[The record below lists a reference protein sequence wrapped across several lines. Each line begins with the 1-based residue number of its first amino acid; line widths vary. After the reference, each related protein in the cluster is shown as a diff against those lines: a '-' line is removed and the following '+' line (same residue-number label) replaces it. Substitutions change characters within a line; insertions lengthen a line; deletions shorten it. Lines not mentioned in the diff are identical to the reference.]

1 MKLRHTLIPAL
12 ACISFIW
19 SSCSSDSDIKPEPKT
34 GMATITLNRPSKLQA
49 AVAAAKPLIVEVPCK
64 NHPDGPKLYVTLTPR
79 PAPRRAS
86 VMTPEASQFKLWS
99 ATLTDQNL
107 NPPYKEETLALQG
120 NKATWKYEWPSGA
133 PRSLLNLVAVT
144 DLPNEMTVT
153 PKTDNSSNVEAEV
166 AIKNG
171 QVLVPLDGKPIPFF
185 GMSTNIMEQPQSQYS
200 FTIDMEPLLY
210 VLNIDL
216 DVSDAPAP
224 LNEKGREFWKVY
236 INTPQSKYNLAKSS
250 NPQFNLY
257 DRFMASYDQHEEGQG
272 ENMIYDESA
281 DIWNYDFNEST
292 ANTQL
297 TSYYLMSQ
305 RAAGKKKTTVGIL
318 DPNGLIISYLFRSDD
333 MEYNQQY
340 MYDLDNVAYRYSNLY
355 VFNINFGTNPQQ

>member
-1 MKLRHTLIPAL
+1 
-12 ACISFIW
+12 
-19 SSCSSDSDIKPEPKT
+19 
-34 GMATITLNRPSKLQA
+34 
-49 AVAAAKPLIVEVPCK
+49 
-64 NHPDGPKLYVTLTPR
+64 
-79 PAPRRAS
+79 
-86 VMTPEASQFKLWS
+86 
-99 ATLTDQNL
+99 
-107 NPPYKEETLALQG
+107 
-120 NKATWKYEWPSGA
+120 
-133 PRSLLNLVAVT
+133 
-144 DLPNEMTVT
+144 
-153 PKTDNSSNVEAEV
+153 
-166 AIKNG
+166 
-171 QVLVPLDGKPIPFF
+171 
-185 GMSTNIMEQPQSQYS
+185 MEQPQSQYS

-257 DRFMASYDQHEEGQG
+257 DRFMASYDQHEEFQQD
-272 ENMIYDESA
+272 NMIYDESA

-292 ANTQL
+292 ANKQL

-333 MEYNQQY
+333 KGDNQQY
-340 MYDLDNVAYRYSNLY
+340 MYDLGNVVYQHSNLY
-355 VFNINFGTNPQQ
+355 VFNINFGTKPQQ

>member
-12 ACISFIW
+12 ACMSFIW

-86 VMTPEASQFKLWS
+86 VMTPEPSQFKLWS
-99 ATLTDQNL
+99 ATLTDQNP

-120 NKATWKYEWPSGA
+120 NKATWKYEWQSGA
-133 PRSLLNLVAVT
+133 AKSMLNLVAVT
-144 DLPNEMTVT
+144 DLPDEMTVT
-153 PKTDNSSNVEAEV
+153 PKTDNSSNVKAEV

-185 GMSTNIMEQPQSQYS
+185 GMSSNIMEQPQSQYS

-236 INTPQSKYNLAKSS
+236 INTPQSKYDFAKSS
-250 NPQFNLY
+250 NPQKKLY
-257 DRFMASYDQHEEGQG
+257 DRLMASYDQPEEYQHD
-272 ENMIYDESA
+272 NLVYYESA

-292 ANTQL
+292 ANTRL

-305 RAAGKKKTTVGIL
+305 RAAGKKRTTVGIL
-318 DPNGLIISYLFRSDD
+318 DPSGLTINYLFRSDD
-333 MEYNQQY
+333 LNFNQQY
-340 MYDLDNVAYRYSNLY
+340 IYDLGNVVYQYSNLY
-355 VFNINFGTNPQQ
+355 VFNINFGTKPQQ

>member
-1 MKLRHTLIPAL
+1 
-12 ACISFIW
+12 
-19 SSCSSDSDIKPEPKT
+19 
-34 GMATITLNRPSKLQA
+34 
-49 AVAAAKPLIVEVPCK
+49 
-64 NHPDGPKLYVTLTPR
+64 
-79 PAPRRAS
+79 
-86 VMTPEASQFKLWS
+86 
-99 ATLTDQNL
+99 
-107 NPPYKEETLALQG
+107 
-120 NKATWKYEWPSGA
+120 
-133 PRSLLNLVAVT
+133 
-144 DLPNEMTVT
+144 
-153 PKTDNSSNVEAEV
+153 
-166 AIKNG
+166 
-171 QVLVPLDGKPIPFF
+171 
-185 GMSTNIMEQPQSQYS
+185 MSTNMMEKPQSQYS

-224 LNEKGREFWKVY
+224 LNEEGHEFWKVY
-236 INTPQSKYNLAKSS
+236 INTPQSKYDFAKSS
-250 NPQFNLY
+250 YPQLNLY
-257 DRFMASYDQHEEGQG
+257 DRIMASYDQREEGQK

-318 DPNGLIISYLFRSDD
+318 DPRGLIISYLFRSDD

-340 MYDLDNVAYRYSNLY
+340 MYDLGNVVYQHSNLY

>member
-34 GMATITLNRPSKLQA
+34 GMATITLNRPSKLQS

-64 NHPDGPKLYVTLTPR
+64 NNPDGPKLYVTLTPR
-79 PAPRRAS
+79 PAPRRAN
-86 VMTPEASQFKLWS
+86 VITPEPSQFKLWS
-99 ATLTDQNL
+99 ATLTDQNP

-144 DLPNEMTVT
+144 DLPDEMTVT
-153 PKTDNSSNVEAEV
+153 PKIDHSSNVKAEV

-185 GMSTNIMEQPQSQYS
+185 GMSTNKMKQPQSQYS

-236 INTPQSKYNLAKSS
+236 INTPQSKYDFAKSS
-250 NPQFNLY
+250 DPQFNLY
-257 DRFMASYDQHEEGQG
+257 DRFEASYDQYEESQQD
-272 ENMIYDESA
+272 NMIYDESA

-292 ANTQL
+292 ANTKR

-305 RAAGKKKTTVGIL
+305 RAAGKKRTTVGIL
-318 DPNGLIISYLFRSDD
+318 NPSGLTINYLFRSDD
-333 MEYNQQY
+333 LNFNQQY
-340 MYDLDNVAYRYSNLY
+340 IYDLGNVVYQYSNLY
-355 VFNINFGTNPQQ
+355 VFNINFGTKPQQ

>member
-12 ACISFIW
+12 ACMSFIW

-79 PAPRRAS
+79 RAS
-86 VMTPEASQFKLWS
+86 VITPEASQFKLWS

-133 PRSLLNLVAVT
+133 TMSQLNLVAVT
-144 DLPNEMTVT
+144 DLPDEMTVT
-153 PKTDNSSNVEAEV
+153 PKIDNSSNVEAEV

-185 GMSTNIMEQPQSQYS
+185 GMSTNMMEKPQSQYS

-236 INTPQSKYNLAKSS
+236 INTPQSKYDFAKSS
-250 NPQFNLY
+250 DPQFKLY
-257 DRFMASYDQHEEGQG
+257 DRFTASYDQHEEGQG

-318 DPNGLIISYLFRSDD
+318 DPSGLIISYLFRSDD
-333 MEYNQQY
+333 MEYRQQY
-340 MYDLDNVAYRYSNLY
+340 MYDLGNVAYRYGNLY
-355 VFNINFGTNPQQ
+355 VFNINFGTKPQQ

>member
-12 ACISFIW
+12 ACMSVIW

-86 VMTPEASQFKLWS
+86 VMTPEPSQFKLWS
-99 ATLTDQNL
+99 ANLTDQNP

-120 NKATWKYEWPSGA
+120 NKATWKYEWQSGA
-133 PRSLLNLVAVT
+133 ARSMLNLIAVT
-144 DLPNEMTVT
+144 DLPDEMTVT
-153 PKTDNSSNVEAEV
+153 PKTGNSNKVEAEV

-185 GMSTNIMEQPQSQYS
+185 GMSANMMEQPQSQYS

-236 INTPQSKYNLAKSS
+236 INTPQSKYDFAKSET
-250 NPQFNLY
+250 PQKKLY
-257 DRFMASYDQHEEGQG
+257 DRFMASYDQYVEGQQD
-272 ENMIYDESA
+272 NMIYDESA
-281 DIWNYDFNEST
+281 EIWNYDFNEST
-292 ANTQL
+292 ANKQL

-305 RAAGKKKTTVGIL
+305 RAAGKKNTKVGVL
-318 DPNGLIISYLFRSDD
+318 NPSNLIISYLFRSDD
-333 MEYNQQY
+333 KDYNQQY
-340 MYDLDNVAYRYSNLY
+340 MYDLGNVVDQYPNLY
-355 VFNINFGTNPQQ
+355 VFNINFGTKP

>member
-12 ACISFIW
+12 ACMSVIW

-86 VMTPEASQFKLWS
+86 VSTPEPSQFKLWS
-99 ATLTDQNL
+99 ATLTEQNL

-133 PRSLLNLVAVT
+133 SKSQLNLVAVT
-144 DLPNEMTVT
+144 DLPDEMTVT
-153 PKTDNSSNVEAEV
+153 PKTVNSDDMEAEV

-236 INTPQSKYNLAKSS
+236 INIPQSKYDFAKSS
-250 NPQFNLY
+250 YPIFNLY
-257 DRFMASYDQHEEGQG
+257 ERRMASSDQHEESQY

-281 DIWNYDFNEST
+281 GIWNYDFNEST
-292 ANTQL
+292 ANKQL

-318 DPNGLIISYLFRSDD
+318 DPNGLTISYLFRSDD
-333 MEYNQQY
+333 KDFNQQY
-340 MYDLDNVAYRYSNLY
+340 MYDLGSVVYQHSNLY

>member
-1 MKLRHTLIPAL
+1 
-12 ACISFIW
+12 
-19 SSCSSDSDIKPEPKT
+19 
-34 GMATITLNRPSKLQA
+34 
-49 AVAAAKPLIVEVPCK
+49 
-64 NHPDGPKLYVTLTPR
+64 
-79 PAPRRAS
+79 
-86 VMTPEASQFKLWS
+86 
-99 ATLTDQNL
+99 
-107 NPPYKEETLALQG
+107 
-120 NKATWKYEWPSGA
+120 
-133 PRSLLNLVAVT
+133 
-144 DLPNEMTVT
+144 
-153 PKTDNSSNVEAEV
+153 
-166 AIKNG
+166 
-171 QVLVPLDGKPIPFF
+171 
-185 GMSTNIMEQPQSQYS
+185 MSTNIMEQPQSQYS

-250 NPQFNLY
+250 YPQKNLY
-257 DRFMASYDQHEEGQG
+257 DRSMASYDQHEESQY
-272 ENMIYDESA
+272 ENMIHDESA
-281 DIWNYDFNEST
+281 DIWNYDFDEST

-340 MYDLDNVAYRYSNLY
+340 MYDLGNVAYQYSNLY
-355 VFNINFGTNPQQ
+355 VFNINFGTKP

>member
-12 ACISFIW
+12 ACISVIW
-19 SSCSSDSDIKPEPKT
+19 SSCSSDSDIKPGPKT

-86 VMTPEASQFKLWS
+86 VITPEPSQFKLWS
-99 ATLTDQNL
+99 ATLTDQNP

-120 NKATWKYEWPSGA
+120 NKATWKYEWQSGA
-133 PRSLLNLVAVT
+133 AKSMLNLVAVT
-144 DLPNEMTVT
+144 DLPDEMTVT
-153 PKTDNSSNVEAEV
+153 PKTDNSSNVKAEV

-185 GMSTNIMEQPQSQYS
+185 GMSSNIMEQPQSQYS

-236 INTPQSKYNLAKSS
+236 INTPQSKYDLAKSA
-250 NPQFNLY
+250 NTQFNLY
-257 DRFMASYDQHEEGQG
+257 DRIMTSYDQYEEYQHD
-272 ENMIYDESA
+272 NLVYYESA

-292 ANTQL
+292 ANTRL

-305 RAAGKKKTTVGIL
+305 RAAGKKRTTVGIL
-318 DPNGLIISYLFRSDD
+318 DPSGLTINYLFRSDD
-333 MEYNQQY
+333 LNFNQQY
-340 MYDLDNVAYRYSNLY
+340 IYDLGNVVYQYSNLY
-355 VFNINFGTNPQQ
+355 VFNINFGTKPQQ